1 MKQRILSILLM
12 SASLSSFANTSDDIR
27 LVVSTDSYAQ
37 KEQSGSASN
46 ENTQQHN
53 VCIEDDKGNESWC
66 VALKHASRNETNSY
80 QGEKPLRQRFYQ
92 VVNVDGHGHSPEQVR
107 MLFEKSGHFQT
118 VELDVVV
125 TQFDVPVNDPYF
137 NYQESYFGSSV
148 EYNNGSHV
156 IEAWA
161 DEGEAQ
167 GPSDIIVL
175 DSSFFDN
182 ADIVYASGRSMV
194 TVGDQVRNNTY
205 LPLDESLEF
214 CTGHGLGVAAVIGAI
229 HNNEIGLAGVMP
241 ESRVHVA
248 RIMDCGLGVLSDI
261 AAALRYFAGESFDGV
276 DPYQGEPGIINM
288 SLGADVGH
296 CPIFMQD
303 AVDVAL
309 EAGFT
314 IVAAAGNHSKDAMN
328 STPGNCEGVITVAA
342 IDETG
347 ELGDFSNFGETID
360 VVAEGDFVLTMCQE
374 DDVACFFQGTSF
386 SAPLVA
392 GALGFVK
399 QQTNAEHD
407 TLKLALELTANTQT
421 LGETCADAHCG
432 AGLLNMKGMLDFVR
446 AIGNEE
452 TNFIRYTLARADT
465 CEHTWAVDYFGV
477 AGALCGLFDIAIM
490 GDYQIQNGFYRL
502 VSFDKEMEWMSENE
516 TLVAELTSG
525 KAQLRDVDAD
535 NKDYAFQICP
545 NGVCRE
551 SYIAL
556 DASAATQSSKP
567 KSCP

>member
-1 MKQRILSILLM
+1 MKQRILSIFLM
-12 SASLSSFANTSDDIR
+12 SASLSAVSANNGDIR
-27 LVVSTDSYAQ
+27 LVVSTDTHAQ
-37 KEQSGSASN
+37 QQQDASASD

-53 VCIEDDKGNESWC
+53 VCIEDDTGNENWC
-66 VALKHASRNETNSY
+66 VALKPASRNETNRNK
-80 QGEKPLRQRFYQ
+80 GEKPRPKRSFQL
-92 VVNVDGHGHSPEQVR
+92 VSVDGHGYSPEQVR
-107 MLFEKSGHFQT
+107 LFFEKSGHFQT

-161 DEGEAQ
+161 AEGEAQ

-205 LPLDESLEF
+205 LPLEESLEF

-248 RIMDCGLGVLSDI
+248 RIMDCGLGVLSDT

-276 DPYQGEPGIINM
+276 DPYDGEPGIINM

-309 EAGFT
+309 ESGFT
-314 IVAAAGNHSKDAMN
+314 IVAAAGNHSKAAMN

-342 IDETG
+342 INETG

-360 VVAEGDFVLTMCQE
+360 VVAEGDFVLTMCE
-374 DDVACFFQGTSF
+374 ESDIACFFQGTSF
-386 SAPLVA
+386 SAPIVA

-399 QQTNAEHD
+399 QQTNGDHD
-407 TLKLALELTANTQT
+407 TLKLALGFTANTHT
-421 LGETCADAHCG
+421 LGETCADTQCG
-432 AGLLNMKGMLDFVR
+432 AGLVNMKGMLDFVR

-452 TNFIRYTLARADT
+452 TNFIRYTLSSADT
-465 CEHTWAVDYFGV
+465 CEQTWAVDYFGV
-477 AGALCGLFDIAIM
+477 SGALCGLFDIAIM

-502 VSFDKEMEWMSENE
+502 VSFDKEVAWTSENE
-516 TLVAELTSG
+516 TLVAELTTG
-525 KAQLRDVDAD
+525 KAQLRDLDAD
-535 NKDYAFQICP
+535 NKDYAFQ
-545 NGVCRE
+545 VCRNAVCSE

-556 DASAATQSSKP
+556 DASAATQSNKP
-567 KSCP
+567 QSCP